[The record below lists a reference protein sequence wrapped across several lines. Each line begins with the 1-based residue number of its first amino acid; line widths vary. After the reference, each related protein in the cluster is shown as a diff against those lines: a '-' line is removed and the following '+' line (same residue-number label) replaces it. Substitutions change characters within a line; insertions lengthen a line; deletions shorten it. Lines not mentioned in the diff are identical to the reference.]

1 VIASDLK
8 GSKLNDLKKNC
19 EVNIISEIAPSV
31 IKSWI
36 LSFDKNIS
44 QSNLNTLI
52 KTCKSDKR
60 LILNA
65 LDFLKHSGGY
75 IDSFLENY
83 YKDVDINLVEFTKK
97 VFDIS
102 ENVDTNTVFIMY
114 DTDGFSLSNLI
125 HENYLDYNTDIDNI
139 AKAADALSYGEILF
153 SDTYESSKTFLPEH
167 HCLNSILLPSFYAK
181 NDIPTK
187 TMPRSSVI
195 NNRFNILL
203 NNKKILSKINTQLV
217 HPFVIYDIYTI
228 KSILNKELI
237 KSKVN
242 NDSKIEF
249 IKNISRTLG
258 GNTET
263 LELIYKHFN
272 DFKEQN
278 AKEVKT
284 KNFTQKFKEKIKV
297 H

>member
-1 VIASDLK
+1 
-8 GSKLNDLKKNC
+8 
-19 EVNIISEIAPSV
+19 
-31 IKSWI
+31 
-36 LSFDKNIS
+36 
-44 QSNLNTLI
+44 
-52 KTCKSDKR
+52 
-60 LILNA
+60 
-65 LDFLKHSGGY
+65 
-75 IDSFLENY
+75 
-83 YKDVDINLVEFTKK
+83 
-97 VFDIS
+97 
-102 ENVDTNTVFIMY
+102 
-114 DTDGFSLSNLI
+114 
-125 HENYLDYNTDIDNI
+125 
-139 AKAADALSYGEILF
+139 
-153 SDTYESSKTFLPEH
+153 
-167 HCLNSILLPSFYAK
+167 
-181 NDIPTK
+181 
-187 TMPRSSVI
+187 MPRSSVI

-203 NNKKILSKINTQLV
+203 NNKKILSKINTHLV

-278 AKEVKT
+278 TKEVKT